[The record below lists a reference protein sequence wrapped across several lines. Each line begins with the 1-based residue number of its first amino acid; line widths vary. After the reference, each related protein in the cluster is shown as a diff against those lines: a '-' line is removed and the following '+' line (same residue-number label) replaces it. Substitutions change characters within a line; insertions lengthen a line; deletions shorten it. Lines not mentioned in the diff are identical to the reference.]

1 MRSDQQTDDQRTERL
16 LNAIR
21 EGDQQALNDLI
32 DVHRDYLRRVI
43 SLRLDQA
50 LQGRVDPSDVIQ
62 ETALVAVGRIEDFL
76 KRRPTTFKL
85 WLRGE
90 ALQQLG
96 AQRRR
101 HVEAACRSV
110 EREHDVANASSLMI
124 TQHLLQCPP
133 CQLAEQKELAFRVR
147 QVIEGLSVL
156 DREIVTLRYVE
167 GLSNAEAAEVLAVDQ
182 ATARKRHGR
191 ALKRLVAALVKEGL
205 SDPRAPDTQ

>member
-1 MRSDQQTDDQRTERL
+1 MRGSSPADDQRTERL
-16 LNAIR
+16 LAAIGQ
-21 EGDQQALNDLI
+21 GDQRALNDLI

-62 ETALVAVGRIEDFL
+62 ETAMVVVDRIDDFL
-76 KRRPTTFKL
+76 QRRPTSFKL

-90 ALQQLG
+90 AIQQLG

-110 EREHDVANASSLMI
+110 EREHDAANASSLLL

-133 CQLAEQKELAFRVR
+133 CQLAEQHELAFRIR
-147 QVIEGLSVL
+147 QVIDRMSALDREVLTLRYIEGLSN
-156 DREIVTLRYVE
+156 
-167 GLSNAEAAEVLAVDQ
+167 GEAAEVLAVDQ
-182 ATARKRHGR
+182 ATTRKRHGR
-191 ALKRLVAALVKEGL
+191 ALKRLVNALVKDGL
-205 SDPRAPDTQ
+205 TDPQDAGTR